1 MSTFAPSRR
10 FVVVLPM
17 CSAAADL
24 LSSPIAIAHL
34 GPPGTYAEAAALGY
48 VQQFIAPDQKRAQLC
63 PYPSIAQAL
72 QAAADGSVDLALIPV
87 ENAIQGSVTTTLDTL
102 WQLDTLHV
110 QQAVELAIAHVL
122 LSHGATLDHLKTV
135 YSHPQALGQ
144 CQRWLKETLPQVQLI
159 PTASTTE
166 ALGDLAQDPA
176 SGAIA
181 SARAGQLHNVPTL
194 ATNIS
199 DHPGNC
205 TRFWIVRRDAPK
217 TVGDFTS
224 IAFTVPNVPGAL
236 LKPLQILSDRGLNL
250 CRLESRPTR
259 RSFGEYLFFV
269 DWEGGLDSTASQDA
283 LEELRCHTEVCKVF
297 GSYTVTPVDLPQH
310 LPQ

>member
-1 MSTFAPSRR
+1 MS
-10 FVVVLPM
+10 
-17 CSAAADL
+17 SAATDL
-24 LSSPIAIAHL
+24 VSSGIAIAYL
-34 GPPGTYAEAAALGY
+34 GPPGTYTEAATLGY
-48 VQQFIAPDQKRAQLC
+48 AEQFMAQEGQNRAQLC

-72 QAAADGSVDLALIPV
+72 QAAADGLVDLALIPV
-87 ENAIQGSVTTTLDTL
+87 ENAIQGSVTTTLDNL

-110 QQAVELAIAHVL
+110 QQAVELPIAHVL
-122 LSHGATLDHLKTV
+122 LSHGAALKDIKTV
-135 YSHPQALGQ
+135 FSHPQALGQ
-144 CQRWLKETLPQVQLI
+144 CQQWLKQNLPNAQLI
-159 PTASTTE
+159 PMSSTTE
-166 ALGDLAQDPA
+166 ALGDLGKDLT

-181 SARAGQLHNVPTL
+181 SARAGQLHNVPIL
-194 ATNIS
+194 ATEIS

-217 TVGDFTS
+217 TVGDTTT

-269 DWEGGLDSTASQDA
+269 DWEGGLDSAASQEA
-283 LEELRCHTEVCKVF
+283 LAELRRHTEVCKVF
-297 GSYTVTPVDLPQH
+297 GSYTVKPVDLPQH